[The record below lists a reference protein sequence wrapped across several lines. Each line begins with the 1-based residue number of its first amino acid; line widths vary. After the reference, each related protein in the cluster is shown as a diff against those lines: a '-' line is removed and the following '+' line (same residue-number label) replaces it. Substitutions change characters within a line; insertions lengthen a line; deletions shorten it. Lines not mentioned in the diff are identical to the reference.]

1 MRQAAISSLAF
12 FDREFVVHYTIHD
25 PRHNAPGI
33 RYTASKDRYS
43 RHRMKEVGMMGI
55 RAKRL
60 LLAVAV
66 VCTVATLAAA
76 QTPLPPE
83 GTGTVIAVEADGK
96 ATVLLKEK
104 EQTVQLPGAK
114 VGDKAA
120 CKVQNEKLACTLQP
134 K

>member
-1 MRQAAISSLAF
+1 
-12 FDREFVVHYTIHD
+12 
-25 PRHNAPGI
+25 
-33 RYTASKDRYS
+33 
-43 RHRMKEVGMMGI
+43 MMGI